1 MIHEKSLSER
11 QRRRYVTIITFLC
24 ISMISIVSFCVG
36 KYFDRVK
43 TKLFKTTALTNKILN
58 GDQHLCSIDKINNVP
73 DDSLIIVGHA
83 YGSGKGSARRNH
95 EGIAPSI
102 KSLIEKNKSRISGI
116 IFTGDIFSIP
126 SEKKWNNLY
135 QLTQPLPVYIAPG
148 NHDVF
153 NTLDNAFRDIFNKR
167 ITAQSAIYPQSIVI
181 DDTLFIIDDSNLKNS
196 SDNIGKYILQEIKKR
211 PSIYSAILVRHH
223 VLSDDLRHVQN
234 SESPSKYWSKSEF
247 STLRKS
253 LPENKEIKFIYGD
266 GGAHPFLPRMTC
278 TSISGFINIVN
289 GIGELKDDRIIIFKK
304 GKLYS
309 YIVPVAPITSK
320 AHINHIQ

>member
-102 KSLIEKNKSRISGI
+102 KSLIEK
-116 IFTGDIFSIP
+116 T
-126 SEKKWNNLY
+126 
-135 QLTQPLPVYIAPG
+135 
-148 NHDVF
+148 NHVF
-153 NTLDNAFRDIFNKR
+153 
-167 ITAQSAIYPQSIVI
+167 QESYS
-181 DDTLFIIDDSNLKNS
+181 
-196 SDNIGKYILQEIKKR
+196 QEIFF
-211 PSIYSAILVRHH
+211 P
-223 VLSDDLRHVQN
+223 
-234 SESPSKYWSKSEF
+234 F
-247 STLRKS
+247 LRKRS
-253 LPENKEIKFIYGD
+253 GTIY
-266 GGAHPFLPRMTC
+266 
-278 TSISGFINIVN
+278 IN
-289 GIGELKDDRIIIFKK
+289 
-304 GKLYS
+304 
-309 YIVPVAPITSK
+309 
-320 AHINHIQ
+320 